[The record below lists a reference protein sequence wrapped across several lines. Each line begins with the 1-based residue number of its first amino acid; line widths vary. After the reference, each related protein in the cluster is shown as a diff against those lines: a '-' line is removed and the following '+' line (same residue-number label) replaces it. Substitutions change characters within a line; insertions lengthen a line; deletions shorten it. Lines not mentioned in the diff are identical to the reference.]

1 MPAIDIAT
9 ASGDGLDELDFDR
22 GMPRIRS
29 FMTSLILI
37 LCQDDQDNLNRHAAL
52 KAREHVMIAR
62 ARAKQFDV
70 NAARER
76 EKNEALAKSRSLFD
90 TSGLD
95 VAQSKPAA
103 PLINCESFTDCY
115 GDARLTNLCP
125 KLTPMSSTS
134 RTQLRWPR

>member
-76 EKNEALAKSRSLFD
+76 EKNEALAKSRSD
-90 TSGLD
+90 RKS
-95 VAQSKPAA
+95 VV
-103 PLINCESFTDCY
+103 
-115 GDARLTNLCP
+115 
-125 KLTPMSSTS
+125 
-134 RTQLRWPR
+134 